1 MVNEKQPKER
11 FDWTLLFIL
20 FLFFVISIVAIASAQ
35 TTDLDAVNYALK
47 QAIFYGLG
55 AIIIAVALYFDPEQ
69 YKMMADYLYWAG
81 VAVLTFMLTPLANS
95 FLADL
100 YIRSWLSIPLIGT
113 LQPSEIMKVFMIIMV
128 SKVIAKHHEKI
139 IKPTLKTDLWLLAK
153 ITFYCFIPLGLVAL
167 QPDMGT
173 SIVYVVIYVG
183 MVFVSGVSWRLFL
196 PAATT
201 IAAIGAT
208 ALLLVI
214 YKPEFLDQHFGIEK
228 YKFDRIYTWIDP
240 YSYATNEGYNLVQV
254 LRAIGSG
261 EITGKGFLGKE
272 VHVPEQHTDFIFS
285 VIGEEF
291 GFIGASFVI
300 ILFFFLI
307 YHIIRIGLATKDPFS
322 SYICSGIVTMIT
334 FHVLENIGMQL
345 QLLPITGIP
354 LPFISY
360 GGSALLGNMLGIGI
374 IFSIRY
380 YHRTYMF
387 SSEEE

>member
-1 MVNEKQPKER
+1 MVQEKQKKER
-11 FDWTLLFIL
+11 FDWTLFFIL
-20 FLFFVISIVAIASAQ
+20 FLFFIISVVAIASAQ
-35 TTDLDAVNYALK
+35 ATDTESVNYALK
-47 QAIFYGLG
+47 QVVFYGAG
-55 AIIIAVALYFDPEQ
+55 AVIIAIALYFDPEQ
-69 YKMMADYLYWAG
+69 YKMMADYIYWAG
-81 VAVLTFMLTPLANS
+81 NLVLAFMLTPLANG

-100 YIRSWLSIPLIGT
+100 EIRSWLSISYFGT
-113 LQPSEIMKVFMIIMV
+113 LQPSELMKVFMILMV
-128 SKVIAKHHEKI
+128 SKVIAKHHEKYI
-139 IKPTLKTDLWLLAK
+139 EKTIRTDFWLLIK
-153 ITFYCFIPLGLVAL
+153 ISIYSFIPLALVAL

-183 MVFVSGVSWRLFL
+183 MVFVSGISWKIFL
-196 PAATT
+196 PAAGT

-214 YKPEFLDQHFGIEK
+214 YKPEFLDTYFGIEK

-240 YSYATNEGYNLVQV
+240 YSYADNEGYNLVQV

-261 EITGKGFLGKE
+261 EISGKGYLGKE

-285 VIGEEF
+285 VIGEEY

-322 SYICSGIVTMIT
+322 SYICAGVVTMIT
-334 FHVLENIGMQL
+334 FHVVENIGMQL

-354 LPFISY
+354 LPFISA
-360 GGSALLGNMLGIGI
+360 GGSALLGNMMAMGI

-387 SSEEE
+387 SSEED